1 MDGWMDEA
9 MRKLTRQVSD
19 EVWIDESPISHIGV
33 TWSCASSVKVLN
45 DLTLSGDKNN
55 NNNKDSSK

>member
-1 MDGWMDEA
+1 MDEA

-33 TWSCASSVKVLN
+33 T
-45 DLTLSGDKNN
+45 
-55 NNNKDSSK
+55 